1 MTSASTANS
10 TAVLAE
16 LVGRK
21 HDCLVRLDEL
31 GRRKQE
37 LIDVGAVGAG
47 LFGILAETQQL
58 IEQLRQLERGLDPY
72 RGDDPSRRAW
82 SSEAER
88 VRVSALAERSARLLA
103 DVLERDARCEETLRR
118 RSDETAAQL
127 ALVNSAVA
135 ARSAYVDDGGRYG
148 SSLDVISDT

>member
-1 MTSASTANS
+1 MTAPS

-21 HDCLVRLDEL
+21 HDCLVQLHAL
-31 GRRKQE
+31 GVRKQE
-37 LIDVGAVGAG
+37 MIDVGAVGAS

-58 IEQLRQLERGLDPY
+58 IEQLQQLERGLDPF
-72 RGDDPSRRAW
+72 RGDDPARRHW

-88 VRVSALAERSARLLA
+88 VRCSGLTERSTRLLA
-103 DVLERDARCEETLRR
+103 EILERDSRCEETLRR

-127 ALVNSAVA
+127 AMVNSGVA
-135 ARSAYVDDGGRYG
+135 ARGAYAADGGRFA
-148 SSLDVISDT
+148 SSFDVTSES

>member
-1 MTSASTANS
+1 MTANS

-21 HDCLVRLDEL
+21 HDCLVQLRAL
-31 GRRKQE
+31 GVRKQE
-37 LIDVGAVGAG
+37 MIDVGAVGAS

-58 IEQLRQLERGLDPY
+58 IEQLQQLERGLDPF
-72 RGDDPSRRAW
+72 RDEDPARRLW

-88 VRVSALAERSARLLA
+88 VRCSGLTDRSARLLTEI
-103 DVLERDARCEETLRR
+103 LERDGRCEETLRR

-127 ALVNSAVA
+127 AMVNSGVA
-135 ARSAYVDDGGRYG
+135 ARGAYAGDGGRFT
-148 SSLDVISDT
+148 SSFDVTSES